1 MTRRPIFLDSFSG
14 ALAELP
20 PGRRTVA
27 DALRALSRD
36 PRVSTFERGKPWL
49 ERLIREL
56 LDAGLVVEDKAEPYP
71 WHRFVLTEAGRAA
84 LQNSP
89 TEAAKQAR

>member
-1 MTRRPIFLDSFSG
+1 MTRRPIFFDSFSG

-27 DALRALSRD
+27 DALRALSHD
-36 PRVSTFERGKPWL
+36 SRVSTFERGAPWL

-56 LDAGLVVEDKAEPYP
+56 LESGLVVEDKAEPYP
-71 WHRFVLTEAGRAA
+71 WHRLVLTDKGKREAH
-84 LQNSP
+84 
-89 TEAAKQAR
+89 E